1 MKKRLLTS
9 LVALMLIC
17 SALLTFTACDKHECK
32 FDQQVVDQA
41 YFASEATCTEKAKYY
56 LSCTCGKFKDA
67 TFEHGEELGHE
78 FTNYVPDNNATYDSD
93 GTKTAS
99 CDRGCGATESVTDDG
114 TKLQSHIEF
123 KTLSLEN
130 KNVFA
135 NAVEEFSFAHEI
147 EKFGYSEFEVA
158 RDKYGETVFSTG
170 IVPLTE
176 GDNVFYV
183 LEKINGQYKE
193 AIKVV
198 LRRHPIYQVT
208 INFGNGQPSQTQ
220 SIEESFTAQQPETNP
235 VKDGYTFTGW
245 NFDFNTAITE
255 NIEIEAIWTAHDYT
269 PYSVEYYLQNL
280 DDDGYAL
287 QENETENLT
296 GTTDTTVYADIK
308 TFDHFTP
315 KQTQVSANL
324 NGNGLT
330 VLKVYYT
337 RNNYSV
343 KLSGT
348 NCALS
353 GTGNYPYG
361 KSLTI
366 IANVYLGYDFI
377 GWYDGETLV
386 SDKATYT
393 FNLTKN
399 ITLTAKT
406 EVKEEMKIF
415 NFSSTENSC
424 NITKLKDKSLTK
436 VIIPECVTSIDRRA
450 FHDYTSLT
458 SIEIPNSVTSIGV
471 EAFYGC
477 TSLTSIEIPNSVTSI
492 GVYAF
497 SYCSSLTSIEIPN
510 SVTSIGGYAF
520 SFCSSLTSIEIPN
533 SVTSIVSCAFRGCT
547 SLTSIEIPNS
557 VTSIGYGAFYNCSSL
572 ISIDIP
578 GSVVSI
584 DDYAFDGCSQLQN
597 ISFGDNSNL
606 ETIGSYTFSGC
617 SSLISIDI
625 PDSVISIGNNAFS
638 DCTQLQTITFGDKS
652 KLKTIGDCTF
662 SSCSS
667 LTNIVIPNDVT
678 KINYRTFI
686 HCENLTNISI
696 SNSVTHIAQCA
707 FENCEK
713 LKTITFEKES
723 QLQRV
728 DFGAFSGCDSLTYN
742 IKDGLKYLPS
752 ENNEYFYL
760 LGVEETSLTSI
771 TIEDGCKTIGYSA
784 FSDCTSLL
792 EIEIPASIKN
802 IGYNAFGGRCRS
814 TLKKVNFTGTIDD
827 WVQINFVKTYDAPN
841 PHLNSFSN
849 PILITKNLY
858 INNEL
863 LSNIVLTTATKI
875 SDMALNSCLSL
886 ESVEIQSNLTSI
898 GEYAFNGCS
907 NLKTITFK
915 KDCSLEVI
923 NDRAFYNCSGITSIK
938 IPESVINIG
947 ENAFYGCSNEL
958 IIYCEAESQPAGW
971 DENWKPSDDTT
982 KVVWGYKGN

>member
-135 NAVEEFSFAHEI
+135 NAVEEFSFANEI

-208 INFGNGQPSQTQ
+208 ISFGNGQPSQTQ

-245 NFDFNTAITE
+245 GFDFNTAITQDTQ
-255 NIEIEAIWTAHDYT
+255 ITAQWSANTNT

-308 TFDHFTP
+308 TFNHFTP
-315 KQTQVSANL
+315 TQAQVSANL

-337 RNNYSV
+337 RNYYAV

-361 KSLTI
+361 KSITI
-366 IANVYLGYDFI
+366 TSNVYLGYDFI
-377 GWYDGETLV
+377 GWFEDGNLI

-393 FNLTKN
+393 FNPSKDV
-399 ITLTAKT
+399 TLTAKT

-415 NFSSTENSC
+415 NFYSTENSC
-424 NITKLKDKSLTK
+424 NITKLKDESLTK
-436 VIIPECVTSIDRRA
+436 VIIPNSVTSIAYEA
-450 FHDYTSLT
+450 FYGCSSLT
-458 SIEIPNSVTSIGV
+458 SIEIPNSVTSIGSS
-471 EAFYGC
+471 AFSGC
-477 TSLTSIEIPNSVTSI
+477 SSLTSIEIPNSVTSIGGYAFRYCSSLTSIEIPNSVTSI

-520 SFCSSLTSIEIPN
+520 RGCTSLTSIEIPN
-533 SVTSIVSCAFRGCT
+533 SVTSIGYSAFRGCT

-557 VTSIGYGAFYNCSSL
+557 VTSIGSDA
-572 ISIDIP
+572 
-578 GSVVSI
+578 
-584 DDYAFDGCSQLQN
+584 
-597 ISFGDNSNL
+597 
-606 ETIGSYTFSGC
+606 FSGC
-617 SSLISIDI
+617 SSLTRIEVASGNTVYHSKDNCLIETETNTLVSGCKNSII
-625 PDSVISIGNNAFS
+625 PNYVTSIGSSAFS
-638 DCTQLQTITFGDKS
+638 G
-652 KLKTIGDCTF
+652 
-662 SSCSS
+662 CSS
-667 LTNIVIPNDVT
+667 LTSIEIP
-678 KINYRTFI
+678 
-686 HCENLTNISI
+686 
-696 SNSVTHIAQCA
+696 NSVTSIG
-707 FENCEK
+707 
-713 LKTITFEKES
+713 
-723 QLQRV
+723 
-728 DFGAFSGCDSLTYN
+728 DFAFSGCS
-742 IKDGLKYLPS
+742 
-752 ENNEYFYL
+752 
-760 LGVEETSLTSI
+760 SLTSI
-771 TIEDGCKTIGYSA
+771 EIPNSVTSIGYSA
-784 FSDCTSLL
+784 FSDCSSLTS
-792 EIEIPASIKN
+792 IEIP
-802 IGYNAFGGRCRS
+802 
-814 TLKKVNFTGTIDD
+814 
-827 WVQINFVKTYDAPN
+827 
-841 PHLNSFSN
+841 NS
-849 PILITKNLY
+849 
-858 INNEL
+858 
-863 LSNIVLTTATKI
+863 V
-875 SDMALNSCLSL
+875 
-886 ESVEIQSNLTSI
+886 TSI
-898 GEYAFNGCS
+898 GEYAFRFCS
-907 NLKTITFK
+907 
-915 KDCSLEVI
+915 SLTSVEIPNSV
-923 NDRAFYNCSGITSIK
+923 TSI
-938 IPESVINIG
+938 G
-947 ENAFYGCSNEL
+947 GYAFWGGYSSAL

-971 DENWKPSDDTT
+971 NKDWNFENIP
-982 KVVWGYKGN
+982 VQWGYKQEN